1 MKNSAS
7 SQTKVSFFS
16 RWSKPTQQLT
26 EHLERLEQENLALQ
40 QEKEQ
45 LQKQLQ
51 LATTKLQKEKKNSEL
66 QAGIAVHWQS
76 FALSLEGIIH
86 SFEYL
91 NNLVAKNSN
100 KAQSMHD
107 ITLIH
112 NQESTL
118 LAQQLSN
125 LKDNIQD
132 TEITLTELTQQV
144 EKIDGISNQ
153 IQGIAEQTNLLSL
166 NAAIDAARAGASGR
180 GFAVVTDKVR
190 HLALDTHSA
199 TIAINALVKNIKTTS
214 RSTQQKMQDQAQ
226 QVGKLKTA
234 FNASQLQVIDLGK
247 SALDLS
253 MSSALAATLADV
265 ELANLDEINVRLT
278 IYRALLGQIHLA
290 ANQVPDDSTCRLG
303 RWYKEGANKGIQQE
317 DDFKAMAE
325 PHAQVHEFAQQ
336 TLLAGEQGDYTLALI
351 KLQQMEDAN
360 AKVNLHLNRIL
371 ASLRSNKLG
380 YLNPKGN

>member
-1 MKNSAS
+1 MKNSAI

-16 RWSKPTQQLT
+16 RWNKPTQALT
-26 EHLERLEQENLALQ
+26 ERLERLEQENLALQ

-51 LATTKLQKEKKNSEL
+51 LATTKLQKEKKHSEL

-76 FALSLEGIIH
+76 FALSLEGIIN

-100 KAQSMHD
+100 KAQAMHD

-166 NAAIDAARAGASGR
+166 NAAIEAARAGASGR
-180 GFAVVTDKVR
+180 GFAVVADEVR

-214 RSTQQKMQDQAQ
+214 RSTQQKMQDQTQ

-234 FNASQLQVIDLGK
+234 FNASRLQVIDLGK

-303 RWYKEGANKGIQQE
+303 RWYKEGASKGIQQE

-336 TLLAGEQGDYTLALI
+336 TLLAGEQGDYTQALI

-380 YLNPKGN
+380 HLNP

>member
-1 MKNSAS
+1 MKNSAI

-16 RWSKPTQQLT
+16 RWNKPTQALT
-26 EHLERLEQENLALQ
+26 ERLERLEQENLALQ

-51 LATTKLQKEKKNSEL
+51 LATTKLQKEKKHSEL

-76 FALSLEGIIH
+76 FALSLEGIIN

-100 KAQSMHD
+100 KAQAMHD

-166 NAAIDAARAGASGR
+166 NAAIEAARAGASGR
-180 GFAVVTDKVR
+180 GFAVVADEVR

-214 RSTQQKMQDQAQ
+214 RSTQQKMQDQTQ

-303 RWYKEGANKGIQQE
+303 RWYKEGASKGIQQE
-317 DDFKAMAE
+317 DNFKAMAE

-336 TLLAGEQGDYTLALI
+336 TLLAGEQGDYTQALI

-380 YLNPKGN
+380 HLNP

>member
-1 MKNSAS
+1 MKNSAI

-16 RWSKPTQQLT
+16 RWNKPTQALT
-26 EHLERLEQENLALQ
+26 ERLERLEQENLALQ

-51 LATTKLQKEKKNSEL
+51 LATTKLQKEKKHSEL

-76 FALSLEGIIH
+76 FALSLEGIIN

-100 KAQSMHD
+100 KAQAMHD

-166 NAAIDAARAGASGR
+166 NAAIEAARAGASGR
-180 GFAVVTDKVR
+180 GFAVVADEVR
-190 HLALDTHSA
+190 H
-199 TIAINALVKNIKTTS
+199 
-214 RSTQQKMQDQAQ
+214 
-226 QVGKLKTA
+226 
-234 FNASQLQVIDLGK
+234 
-247 SALDLS
+247 
-253 MSSALAATLADV
+253 
-265 ELANLDEINVRLT
+265 
-278 IYRALLGQIHLA
+278 
-290 ANQVPDDSTCRLG
+290 
-303 RWYKEGANKGIQQE
+303 
-317 DDFKAMAE
+317 
-325 PHAQVHEFAQQ
+325 
-336 TLLAGEQGDYTLALI
+336 
-351 KLQQMEDAN
+351 
-360 AKVNLHLNRIL
+360 
-371 ASLRSNKLG
+371 
-380 YLNPKGN
+380 

>member
-1 MKNSAS
+1 MKNSAI

-16 RWSKPTQQLT
+16 RWNKPTQALT
-26 EHLERLEQENLALQ
+26 ERLERLEQENLALQ

-51 LATTKLQKEKKNSEL
+51 LATTKLQKEKKHSEL

-76 FALSLEGIIH
+76 FALSLEGIIN

-100 KAQSMHD
+100 KAQAMHD

-166 NAAIDAARAGASGR
+166 NAAIEAARAGASGR
-180 GFAVVTDKVR
+180 GFAVVADEVR

-214 RSTQQKMQDQAQ
+214 RSTQQKMQDQTQ

-303 RWYKEGANKGIQQE
+303 RWYKEGASKGIQQE

-336 TLLAGEQGDYTLALI
+336 TLLAGEQGDYTQALI

-371 ASLRSNKLG
+371 ANLRSNKLG
-380 YLNPKGN
+380 HLNP

>member
-1 MKNSAS
+1 MKNSAI

-16 RWSKPTQQLT
+16 RWNKPTQALT
-26 EHLERLEQENLALQ
+26 ERLERLEQENLALQ

-51 LATTKLQKEKKNSEL
+51 LATTKLQKEKKHSEL

-76 FALSLEGIIH
+76 FALSLEGIIN

-100 KAQSMHD
+100 KAQAMHD

-166 NAAIDAARAGASGR
+166 NAAIEAARAGASGR
-180 GFAVVTDKVR
+180 GFAVVADEVR

-214 RSTQQKMQDQAQ
+214 RSTQQKMQDQTQ

-303 RWYKEGANKGIQQE
+303 RWYKEGASKGIQQE

-336 TLLAGEQGDYTLALI
+336 TLLAGEQGDYTQALI

-380 YLNPKGN
+380 HLNP